1 MAALSE
7 EQSMIRDQAKSWASE
22 QAPVKKFRDMRD
34 SGVEQGFATT
44 TWSEMIE
51 MGWTGILVPEE
62 YGGSELGYLT
72 FGVILEELGRQLT
85 ASPLFASALVG
96 VSAIILAGNEE
107 QKKSLLPKV
116 VDGSEVLTLALEEG
130 NHHEPTQTGLR
141 AETSRLGF
149 TLTGNKTFVL
159 EGMAATTFIV
169 AARTSGKAGDG
180 EGISLFLVPAS
191 SEGLKRS
198 AMQTVDSRGY
208 ANIEF
213 NNVEVA
219 SDALVGSLDQGLSV
233 LEATLDRARAGL
245 GGERMGTAA
254 QAFDMTLDYLKT
266 REQFG
271 SVIGS
276 FQALGHRAAGL
287 FSAMELSRSC
297 MEAALQAID
306 NGDDNI
312 TELTSLSKAKM
323 GAFLHDMSNQLI
335 QIHGGIGM
343 TDEFDAGLYL
353 KRARVLEATFG
364 NQAYHRNRYATLLG
378 F

>member
-22 QAPVKKFRDMRD
+22 QAPVQKFREMRD
-34 SGVEQGFATT
+34 SGVEQRFATT
-44 TWSEMIE
+44 TWAEMVE

-96 VSAIILAGNEE
+96 ASAIILAGNDE
-107 QKKSLLPKV
+107 QKQTLLPKI

-130 NHHEPTQTGLR
+130 SHHQPVKTGLR
-141 AETSRLGF
+141 AEKSQSGF
-149 TLTGNKTFVL
+149 TLSGNKTFVL
-159 EGMAATTFIV
+159 EGMVATTFIV
-169 AARTSGKAGDG
+169 AARTSGETGDS
-180 EGISLFLVPAS
+180 EGISLFLVAAD
-191 SEGLKRS
+191 SEGVDRS
-198 AMQTVDSRGY
+198 AMRTVDSRGY
-208 ANIEF
+208 AKIAF
-213 NNVEVA
+213 NNVNVA
-219 SDALVGSLDQGLSV
+219 SGALLGTLDQGLSV
-233 LEATLDRARAGL
+233 LEATLDRARAGI
-245 GGERMGTAA
+245 GAEMMGTAA

-271 SVIGS
+271 NVIGS

-287 FSAMELSRSC
+287 FSSMELSRSC
-297 MEAALQAID
+297 MEAALQGID
-306 NGDDNI
+306 NGDDDI
-312 TELTSLSKAKM
+312 AELASLSKAKM
-323 GAFLHDMSNQLI
+323 GAFLHEMSNQLI

-353 KRARVLEATFG
+353 KRARVLEAAFG
-364 NQAYHRNRYATLLG
+364 NQAYHRNRYAALLG

>member
-7 EQSMIRDQAKSWASE
+7 EQTMIRDQAKSWASE
-22 QAPVKKFRDMRD
+22 QAPVQKFREMRD
-34 SGVEQGFATT
+34 SAVEQRFSATT
-44 TWSEMIE
+44 WAEMIE

-62 YGGSELGYLT
+62 FGGSDLGYLT

-96 VSAIILAGNEE
+96 TSAILLGGNDE
-107 QKKSLLPKV
+107 QKQSLLPKV

-130 NHHEPTQTGLR
+130 NHHEPTRIELQ
-141 AETSRLGF
+141 AKASNSGF
-149 TLTGNKTFVL
+149 KLSGHKTFVL

-169 AARTSGKAGDG
+169 AARTSGKAGDQS
-180 EGISLFLVPAS
+180 GITLFLVPADS
-191 SEGLKRS
+191 AGLTRS
-198 AMQTVDSRGY
+198 ALQTFDSRGY
-208 ANIEF
+208 AKLSF
-213 NNVEVA
+213 DGVEVG
-219 SDALVGSLDQGLSV
+219 SDAIIGSLDQGFSL

-245 GGERMGTAA
+245 GAEMMGTAA

-271 SVIGS
+271 NVIGS

-287 FSAMELSRSC
+287 FSSMELSRSC

-312 TELTSLSKAKM
+312 AEVCSLSKAKM
-323 GAFLHDMSNQLI
+323 GAFLHEMSNQLI

-343 TDEFDAGLYL
+343 TDEFDAGFYL
-353 KRARVLEATFG
+353 KRARLLEAAFG

>member
-22 QAPVKKFRDMRD
+22 QAPVQKFREMRD
-34 SGVEQGFATT
+34 SGIEQRFTATT
-44 TWSEMIE
+44 WAEMIE

-72 FGVILEELGRQLT
+72 FGVVLEELGRQLT

-96 VSAIILAGNEE
+96 TSAIILAGNEE
-107 QKKSLLPKV
+107 QKQSLLPKV
-116 VDGSEVLTLALEEG
+116 VDGSELLTLALDEG
-130 NHHEPTQTGLR
+130 NHHQPALTALR
-141 AETSRLGF
+141 AEKNPSGF
-149 TLTGNKTFVL
+149 TLNGSKTFVL
-159 EGMAATTFIV
+159 EGMAATTLIV
-169 AARTSGKAGDG
+169 AARTSGKAGDS
-180 EGISLFLVPAS
+180 EGISLFLVAADAAGVARS
-191 SEGLKRS
+191 S
-198 AMQTVDSRGY
+198 MQTVDSRGY
-208 ANIEF
+208 AKVEF

-219 SDALVGSLDQGLSV
+219 SDGLLGSLDQGFDV
-233 LEATLDRARAGL
+233 LESILDRARAGL
-245 GGERMGTAA
+245 GAEMMGTAA

-276 FQALGHRAAGL
+276 FQALGHRAAVL
-287 FSAMELSRSC
+287 FSSMELSRSC

-306 NGDDNI
+306 NGDDDI
-312 TELTSLSKAKM
+312 AEATSLSKAKM
-323 GAFLHDMSNQLI
+323 GAFLHEMSNQLI

-353 KRARVLEATFG
+353 KRARVLEAAYG

>member
-22 QAPVKKFRDMRD
+22 QAPVQKFREMRD
-34 SGVEQGFATT
+34 SGVEQRFATT
-44 TWSEMIE
+44 TWAEMVE

-96 VSAIILAGNEE
+96 ASAIILAGNDE
-107 QKKSLLPKV
+107 QKQTLLPKI

-130 NHHEPTQTGLR
+130 SHHQPAKTGLR
-141 AETSRLGF
+141 AEKSQSGF
-149 TLTGNKTFVL
+149 TLSGNKTFVL
-159 EGMAATTFIV
+159 EGMVATTFIV
-169 AARTSGKAGDG
+169 AARTSGEAGDSA
-180 EGISLFLVPAS
+180 GISLFLVAAG
-191 SEGLKRS
+191 SEGVERS

-208 ANIEF
+208 AKIAF
-213 NNVEVA
+213 NNVKVE
-219 SDALVGSLDQGLSV
+219 SGALLGTLDQGLSV
-233 LEATLDRARAGL
+233 LEAILDRARAGL
-245 GGERMGTAA
+245 GAEMMGTAA

-271 SVIGS
+271 NVIGS

-287 FSAMELSRSC
+287 FSSMELSRSC

-306 NGDDNI
+306 NGDGNI
-312 TELTSLSKAKM
+312 AELASLSKAKM
-323 GAFLHDMSNQLI
+323 GAFLHEMSNQLI

-353 KRARVLEATFG
+353 KRARVLEAAFG

>member
-22 QAPVKKFRDMRD
+22 KAPVQKFREMRD
-34 SGVEQGFATT
+34 SGVEQRFTPT

-96 VSAIILAGNEE
+96 ASAIILAGNDE

-130 NHHEPTQTGLR
+130 NHHQPAQTELR
-141 AETSRLGF
+141 AEKSQSGF
-149 TLTGNKTFVL
+149 TLSGNKTFVL

-169 AARTSGKAGDG
+169 AARTSGKAGDS

-191 SEGLKRS
+191 SKGLKRS

-208 ANIEF
+208 AKLAF
-213 NNVEVA
+213 NRVEVA
-219 SDALVGSLDQGLSV
+219 SDAVLGSPDQGLSV

-245 GGERMGTAA
+245 GAEMLGTAA

-271 SVIGS
+271 NVIGS

-287 FSAMELSRSC
+287 YSSMELSRSC

-306 NGDDNI
+306 NGDDDI
-312 TELTSLSKAKM
+312 AELCSLSKAKM
-323 GAFLHDMSNQLI
+323 GAFLHEMSNQLI

-353 KRARVLEATFG
+353 KRARVLEAAYG
-364 NQAYHRNRYATLLG
+364 NQAFHRNRYATLLG